1 MNVYNPFSIKNLKRE
16 TDPLAKSKLFAIKNR
31 QMDWLFRNGVLW
43 VALSILG
50 LTLLLA
56 WELFLHSRLPIEK
69 FGWSFLWK
77 TVWDPVGE
85 QFGALPFLY
94 GTLVTSFLA
103 LLLAVPVGVGMAVF
117 LSELAPA
124 WLSNPVS
131 FLVELLA
138 AIPSVIYGLI
148 GIFILVPWMRNTGEP
163 SLKQALGFLPFFQ
176 GTPYGV
182 GMLTAG
188 VLLAVMILPFI
199 VSVSR
204 ELLLSVPATQRE
216 AILSLGAT
224 RWEMIRVTVLPYA
237 RSGILGSVF
246 LALARALG
254 ETMAVTMVI
263 GNRPDIKL
271 SLFEPAYTMAAII
284 ANEFTEATSDLY
296 IQSLIEIGLILF
308 VVTILIHALARL
320 LIYTVTSKIEGRT

>member
-1 MNVYNPFSIKNLKRE
+1 
-16 TDPLAKSKLFAIKNR
+16 
-31 QMDWLFRNGVLW
+31 MDWLFRKGVLL

-69 FGWSFLWK
+69 FGWSFLWG
-77 TVWDPVGE
+77 TTWDPVRE
-85 QFGALPFLY
+85 VFGALPFLY

-103 LLLAVPVGVGMAVF
+103 LLIAVPVGLGMAIF
-117 LSELAPA
+117 LSELVPPWVA
-124 WLSNPVS
+124 NPIS
-131 FLVELLA
+131 LLVELLA

-148 GIFILVPWMRNTGEP
+148 GIFVLVPLMRNSGEP
-163 SLKQALGFLPFFQ
+163 FLKQMLGFLPFFQ

-188 VLLAVMILPFI
+188 ILLAIMILPFI
-199 VSVSR
+199 ISISR
-204 ELLLSVPATQRE
+204 EILLSVPNAQRE

-224 RWEMIRVTVLPYA
+224 RWEMIWIAVIPYA

-271 SLFEPAYTMAAII
+271 SLFEPSYTMAAII
-284 ANEFTEATSDLY
+284 ANEFSEATSDLY

-308 VVTILIHALARL
+308 GVTILIHALARI
-320 LIYTVTSKIEGRT
+320 LIYRVTSKVEGRT

>member
-1 MNVYNPFSIKNLKRE
+1 LEKES
-16 TDPLAKSKLFAIKNR
+16 TPLNKSKLFTIKNR
-31 QMDWLFRNGVLW
+31 QIDWLFRKIVLLA
-43 VALSILG
+43 ALSILG
-50 LTLLLA
+50 LALLIA
-56 WELFLHSRLPIEK
+56 WELFLHSKLPIEK

-77 TVWDPVGE
+77 TTWDPVGE
-85 QFGALPFLY
+85 IFGALPFLY
-94 GTLVTSFLA
+94 GTLVTSLLA
-103 LLLAVPVGVGMAVF
+103 LLIAVPVGLGMSVF
-117 LSELAPA
+117 LSELAPP
-124 WLSNPVS
+124 WLASPVS
-131 FLVELLA
+131 FMVELLA

-148 GIFILVPWMRNTGEP
+148 GIFVLVPAMRESGEP
-163 SLKQALGFLPFFQ
+163 ILKQILGFLPFFQ
-176 GTPYGV
+176 GPAYGV

-188 VLLAVMILPFI
+188 ILLAIMILPFI

-204 ELLLSVPATQRE
+204 EILLSVPNAQRE

-224 RWEMIRVTVLPYA
+224 RWEMIWIAVLPYA

-284 ANEFTEATSDLY
+284 ANEFSEATSEFY
-296 IQSLIEIGLILF
+296 SQALIEIGLMLF
-308 VVTILIHALARL
+308 GVTILIHALARL
-320 LIYTVTSKIEGRT
+320 LIYRVSAKTEGRI